1 MSIYESYQK
10 EIRRIRKSGNTLL
23 RHIKR
28 HETLMNQ
35 RKQRMIPATFT
46 DCYKLYTMAT
56 RLLRMLAFIDTYK
69 YFQLIN
75 MPLMERNMFW
85 FYQIINNN
93 YQNYVRDFKLKIRQL
108 QIIDFT
114 EVIEESIDFTIN

>member
-75 MPLMERNMFW
+75 MPLIERNMFW

-93 YQNYVRDFKLKIRQL
+93 YQNYVRDFKLKISQL

-114 EVIEESIDFTIN
+114 EVIQESIDFTIN

>member
-28 HETLMNQ
+28 LETLMNQ

-46 DCYKLYTMAT
+46 DCYNYIQW
-56 RLLRMLAFIDTYK
+56 LLDY
-69 YFQLIN
+69 Y
-75 MPLMERNMFW
+75 EC
-85 FYQIINNN
+85 
-93 YQNYVRDFKLKIRQL
+93 
-108 QIIDFT
+108 
-114 EVIEESIDFTIN
+114 

>member
-1 MSIYESYQK
+1 
-10 EIRRIRKSGNTLL
+10 
-23 RHIKR
+23 
-28 HETLMNQ
+28 
-35 RKQRMIPATFT
+35 
-46 DCYKLYTMAT
+46 MAI
-56 RLLRMLAFIDTYK
+56 RLLRMLAFIETYR

-75 MPLMERNMFW
+75 MPLMEGNMFW

-93 YQNYVRDFKLKIRQL
+93 YQNYIRDFKLKISQL